1 MNINEKPH
9 KSPSSLWLWATDINL
24 FYWFFMWSRCLLVI
38 CSFELILT
46 TFWFWV
52 LIWIWVWFY
61 EQIFAAHLS
70 YQLRSS
76 CAGHSSASDCDWDG
90 CLSIH
95 SCLSLRSLSLCT
107 CECDKMVNAV
117 KKMST
122 QSFESFSFTQ
132 KVVARY
138 TCNRFC
144 LLNKLSVQIRIH
156 LCAIASGPSHHKRI
170 QLMALKQ
177 GFKVS

>member
-1 MNINEKPH
+1 
-9 KSPSSLWLWATDINL
+9 
-24 FYWFFMWSRCLLVI
+24 MWSRCLLVI

-107 CECDKMVNAV
+107 CECDKMVNTV

-177 GFKVS
+177 GFKIS